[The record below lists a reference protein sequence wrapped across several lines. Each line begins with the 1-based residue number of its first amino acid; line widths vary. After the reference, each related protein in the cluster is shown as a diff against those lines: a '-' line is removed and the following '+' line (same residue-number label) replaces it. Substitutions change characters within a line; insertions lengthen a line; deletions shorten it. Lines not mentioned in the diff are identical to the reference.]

1 MATQLAFYFD
11 GSSCIGCK
19 ACHIACQEKNHL
31 SPAILWRKV
40 FNYGGGDWLRDANHP
55 GRFLPSNVFSYHIS
69 ISCNHCQNPK
79 CMEVCPTAAI
89 SKREDGIVLVNA
101 DRCIG
106 CRYCTWACPYGAP
119 QFNEEKGVITKC
131 NFCYDLI
138 DKGENPACVDACVM
152 RCLDFGELEELK
164 AKYGNLDAIAPLP
177 PGDITNPALVITPH
191 KHAKLVG
198 DTSGHILNLPEELE

>member
-1 MATQLAFYFD
+1 MTQLGFYFEA
-11 GSSCIGCK
+11 SACTGCK
-19 ACHIACQEKNHL
+19 VCQIACQDKNGL
-31 SPAILWRKV
+31 PAETRYRKV
-40 FNYGGGDWLRDANHP
+40 FQYGGGSWVPESNIPYLYRPN
-55 GRFLPSNVFSYHIS
+55 NVFSYSVS

-119 QFNEEKGVITKC
+119 QFLEEKGVIGKC
-131 NFCYDLI
+131 DFCADLI

-177 PGDITNPALVITPH
+177 EGDITSPALVITPH
-191 KHAKLVG
+191 KHAQPSGSAV
-198 DTSGHILNLPEELE
+198 GHILNLPEELE